1 MHDVKHGMRYSIIIK
16 ISQNH
21 YIQKAVNKT
30 SLVTA
35 TSISLLIS
43 SGIAQFTG
51 LYIYFMTIIV
61 DDKVKK
67 STDIN
72 TCLRL
77 VIQAKIEREGFI
89 TLPSDVREGV
99 EVVSDPDLALEKVH
113 KWIEDKKR
121 AGETFQGF
129 S

>member
-1 MHDVKHGMRYSIIIK
+1 M
-16 ISQNH
+16 
-21 YIQKAVNKT
+21 
-30 SLVTA
+30 VTA

-61 DDKVKK
+61 DAKVKK

-99 EVVSDPDLALEKVH
+99 EEVSDPDLALEKVH

>member
-99 EVVSDPDLALEKVH
+99 EEVSDPDLALERVH

>member
-1 MHDVKHGMRYSIIIK
+1 
-16 ISQNH
+16 
-21 YIQKAVNKT
+21 
-30 SLVTA
+30 
-35 TSISLLIS
+35 S
-43 SGIAQFTG
+43 SVAACVLCQTILPRIRDHG
-51 LYIYFMTIIV
+51 LYLREVLELVWTLYMPIGCEISWYTEIDY

-99 EVVSDPDLALEKVH
+99 EEVSDPDLALEKVH

>member
-99 EVVSDPDLALEKVH
+99 EEVSDPDLALENVH

>member
-99 EVVSDPDLALEKVH
+99 EEVSDPDLALEKVH

>member
-21 YIQKAVNKT
+21 YIQKAVK
-30 SLVTA
+30 VTA

-99 EVVSDPDLALEKVH
+99 EEVSDPDLALEKVH

>member
-1 MHDVKHGMRYSIIIK
+1 MHDVKHGMRYTIIIK
-16 ISQNH
+16 ISTNH
-21 YIQKAVNKT
+21 YIQKAVNET

-99 EVVSDPDLALEKVH
+99 EEVSDPDLALEKVH

>member
-1 MHDVKHGMRYSIIIK
+1 M
-16 ISQNH
+16 
-21 YIQKAVNKT
+21 NKT

-51 LYIYFMTIIV
+51 LYICFMTIIV

-99 EVVSDPDLALEKVH
+99 EEVSDPDLALEKVH

>member
-43 SGIAQFTG
+43 SGIAQFYT
-51 LYIYFMTIIV
+51 
-61 DDKVKK
+61 
-67 STDIN
+67 
-72 TCLRL
+72 
-77 VIQAKIEREGFI
+77 FI
-89 TLPSDVREGV
+89 L
-99 EVVSDPDLALEKVH
+99 
-113 KWIEDKKR
+113 
-121 AGETFQGF
+121 
-129 S
+129 